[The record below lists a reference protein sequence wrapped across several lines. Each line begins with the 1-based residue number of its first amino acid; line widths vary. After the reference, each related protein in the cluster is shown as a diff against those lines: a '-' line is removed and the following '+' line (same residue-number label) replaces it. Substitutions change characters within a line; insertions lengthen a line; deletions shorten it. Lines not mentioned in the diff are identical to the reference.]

1 MLVVQLCHVH
11 LSAVISVLKK
21 TFTATERDTEKNIEK
36 RRVFEAE
43 LKNIPEKYR
52 VYLDE
57 AGTNLG
63 MTRMNSRSEIGERAS
78 SKRPSNRGTNISLI
92 GAVRLNE
99 EPVLYPFDG
108 AVDGEKFV
116 FFLREKL
123 LPILKDGDV
132 VIMDN
137 CRIHYVK
144 EVAEILKTVGARPL
158 FLPPYS
164 PELNPI
170 EEAWSLIKY
179 VFKSL
184 EARTVSAYID
194 AMKIARKI
202 VTKEKINQYYQH
214 ANSFLATT

>member
-1 MLVVQLCHVH
+1 

>member
-1 MLVVQLCHVH
+1 M
-11 LSAVISVLKK
+11 
-21 TFTATERDTEKNIEK
+21 
-36 RRVFEAE
+36 
-43 LKNIPEKYR
+43 
-52 VYLDE
+52 
-57 AGTNLG
+57 
-63 MTRMNSRSEIGERAS
+63 
-78 SKRPSNRGTNISLI
+78 
-92 GAVRLNE
+92 
-99 EPVLYPFDG
+99 
-108 AVDGEKFV
+108 
-116 FFLREKL
+116 

>member
-1 MLVVQLCHVH
+1 M
-11 LSAVISVLKK
+11 SGAISVLKK
-21 TFTATERDTEKNIEK
+21 TFTATERDTEKNIKK

-43 LKNIPEKYR
+43 LKNIPEKHR

-63 MTRMNSRSEIGERAS
+63 MTRMNSRSSKGERAS

-116 FFLREKL
+116 FFLKEKL
-123 LPILKDGDV
+123 LPILKDGDF

-170 EEAWSLIKY
+170 
-179 VFKSL
+179 
-184 EARTVSAYID
+184 
-194 AMKIARKI
+194 
-202 VTKEKINQYYQH
+202 
-214 ANSFLATT
+214 